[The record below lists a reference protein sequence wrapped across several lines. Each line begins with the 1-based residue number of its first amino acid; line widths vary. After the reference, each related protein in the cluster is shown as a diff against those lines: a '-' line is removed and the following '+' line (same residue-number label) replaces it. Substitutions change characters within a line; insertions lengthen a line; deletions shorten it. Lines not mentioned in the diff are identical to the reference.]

1 MFTRSPII
9 ELDGDSYLER
19 LRKKVVL
26 SDEEKLEKIHR
37 LTKKHASTVLN
48 NPRVQ
53 HVLLRMLATTCDLQC
68 QILIKEK
75 IDSMNSDD
83 FINAID
89 EFDDK
94 MTKLRSL
101 LSTQAVLKQGWID
114 DDIISITNSLSGNQD
129 TVVDELGNL
138 LSEYVFEFL
147 ENEKN
152 ELSAELTSLATA
164 QNIDK
169 GELATYLNSLNP
181 TQIRNDVLTYF
192 SNAVRNKADVNVP
205 INFAVS
211 IEAIIQSM
219 EERIRQAAVIQN
231 EAILAVKDEA
241 DQIVSEALEQMR
253 SKIESARDTAVTDAT
268 EMKNKLVLANNIA
281 EDALRVHTNENKE
294 RVLRGV
300 ESVTGPAM
308 NTLATNVSSLVN
320 NNERIVESKIN
331 EVLKLSE
338 TKANQI
344 VSNAEE
350 FTNLVEEKV
359 INSSSDLN
367 KRIADSLKSM
377 RETSER
383 SEIKYGSIFELLVH
397 IESWF
402 AWLLNVYQNSLM
414 TMMPDHVMIS
424 SLFSTFILSVI
435 IFKLLSSFL

>member
-1 MFTRSPII
+1 YIYKQMFTRSPII

-211 IEAIIQSM
+211 IE
-219 EERIRQAAVIQN
+219 
-231 EAILAVKDEA
+231 
-241 DQIVSEALEQMR
+241 
-253 SKIESARDTAVTDAT
+253 
-268 EMKNKLVLANNIA
+268 
-281 EDALRVHTNENKE
+281 
-294 RVLRGV
+294 
-300 ESVTGPAM
+300 
-308 NTLATNVSSLVN
+308 
-320 NNERIVESKIN
+320 
-331 EVLKLSE
+331 
-338 TKANQI
+338 
-344 VSNAEE
+344 
-350 FTNLVEEKV
+350 
-359 INSSSDLN
+359 
-367 KRIADSLKSM
+367 
-377 RETSER
+377 
-383 SEIKYGSIFELLVH
+383 
-397 IESWF
+397 
-402 AWLLNVYQNSLM
+402 
-414 TMMPDHVMIS
+414 
-424 SLFSTFILSVI
+424 
-435 IFKLLSSFL
+435 